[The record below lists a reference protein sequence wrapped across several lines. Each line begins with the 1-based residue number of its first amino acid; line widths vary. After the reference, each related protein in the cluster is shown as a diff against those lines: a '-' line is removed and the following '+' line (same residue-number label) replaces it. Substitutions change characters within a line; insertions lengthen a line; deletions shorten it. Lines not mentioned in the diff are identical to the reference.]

1 MLIKYINTKEDYCDV
16 LEYFGI
22 KKLKVLNF
30 IAFCLS
36 IVVAI
41 CIYVLLYKFD
51 NIYRVIISLLISIL
65 ICVFAIK
72 KNKNYNLLNINN
84 KWVLIDGNKSVVFIV
99 PNNTFKSKNEEEIF
113 INLIEKQI

>member
-51 NIYRVIISLLISIL
+51 NIYKIT
-65 ICVFAIK
+65 
-72 KNKNYNLLNINN
+72 Y
-84 KWVLIDGNKSVVFIV
+84 
-99 PNNTFKSKNEEEIF
+99 
-113 INLIEKQI
+113 

>member
-36 IVVAI
+36 IVAVSYTHLTLTTMEA
-41 CIYVLLYKFD
+41 V
-51 NIYRVIISLLISIL
+51 
-65 ICVFAIK
+65 
-72 KNKNYNLLNINN
+72 
-84 KWVLIDGNKSVVFIV
+84 
-99 PNNTFKSKNEEEIF
+99 
-113 INLIEKQI
+113 

>member
-36 IVVAI
+36 IVAVSYTHLDVYKRQFLQLEELHLIVELFFDSFLLEFDFVLKYIAI
-41 CIYVLLYKFD
+41 NIQITKQKYLELLE
-51 NIYRVIISLLISIL
+51 N
-65 ICVFAIK
+65 
-72 KNKNYNLLNINN
+72 
-84 KWVLIDGNKSVVFIV
+84 
-99 PNNTFKSKNEEEIF
+99 
-113 INLIEKQI
+113 

>member
-65 ICVFAIK
+65 ICVFALCAK
-72 KNKNYNLLNINN
+72 AQ
-84 KWVLIDGNKSVVFIV
+84 DMAAVFISMPDQYIPQLENAWRKDLV
-99 PNNTFKSKNEEEIF
+99 DLYKS
-113 INLIEKQI
+113 